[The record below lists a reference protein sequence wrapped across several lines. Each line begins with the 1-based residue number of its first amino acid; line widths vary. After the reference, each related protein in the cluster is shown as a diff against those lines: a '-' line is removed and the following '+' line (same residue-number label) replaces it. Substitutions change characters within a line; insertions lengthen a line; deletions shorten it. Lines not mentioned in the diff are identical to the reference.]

1 MIFYIMKVLQYTV
14 NFIPAEE
21 GGYTVTVPALPGC
34 ISEGDTY
41 EEALHNIKD
50 AIQGY
55 IESLQKDGLPI
66 PEEISEKVKIA
77 A

>member
-1 MIFYIMKVLQYTV
+1 MIFYMKVLQYTV

-21 GGYTVTVPALPGC
+21 GGYTVTAPALPGC
-34 ISEGDTY
+34 VSEGDTY
-41 EEALHNIKD
+41 EEALLNIKE
-50 AIQGY
+50 AIHGY
-55 IESLQKDGLPI
+55 IESLQKDSLPI